1 MLQRKKIDEMKLW
14 LYVGKNVKLVLKDGQ
29 IVEGVA
35 VDWNDSEDVGEDE
48 IAIGFQY
55 YGESQISTIE
65 VV

>member
-14 LYVGKNVKLVLKDGQ
+14 LYVGKNVRLVLKDGQ
-29 IVEGVA
+29 VVEGLA
-35 VDWNDSEDVGEDE
+35 LDWNDSEDVGEDE
-48 IAIGFQY
+48 ISIGFQY